1 MGKLNSFTFITL
13 DGYYKN
19 AFDNTSWHQH
29 SEEAAK
35 FSEESLA
42 SGNTLLFGR
51 KTYEMMAGFW
61 PSPMAKE
68 LFPKVAESMNQADK
82 LVISN
87 SLSQTNWENS
97 QLLPNDWLE
106 EIEKRKEN
114 TNITLLG
121 SGSILKQLAEADL
134 IDQFQFLIDPI
145 VIGNGSSI
153 FKDIMNPIHFNLL
166 DSKIFRDGSILITYS
181 KNQ

>member
-1 MGKLNSFTFITL
+1 
-13 DGYYKN
+13 
-19 AFDNTSWHQH
+19 
-29 SEEAAK
+29 
-35 FSEESLA
+35 
-42 SGNTLLFGR
+42 
-51 KTYEMMAGFW
+51 
-61 PSPMAKE
+61 
-68 LFPKVAESMNQADK
+68 MNLADK

-106 EIEKRKEN
+106 EIKKCKEN

-181 KNQ
+181 KNQLK